1 MSENKLVY
9 TTAREKLIKMAKEKG
24 LTNYSIIVKLTQG
37 TSYKKTQEIAKEW
50 CNHLGLSYGAFMKL
64 ARNRNW

>member
-9 TTAREKLIKMAKEKG
+9 TTRREYLVREAKAKG
-24 LTNYSIIVKLTQG
+24 LTNYQIIVKITQG
-37 TSYKKTQEIAKEW
+37 TSYKVTQEIAKKW
-50 CNHLGLSYGAFMKL
+50 CEYLGISYGAFMKL